1 MGQAKLNRWGPGAV
15 IGAAMSAEIITLCGT
30 AAGLGFIHTIL
41 GPDHYLPF
49 IAMSKARNW
58 SAVKTSWITFLCGLG
73 HVASS
78 ILLGA
83 IGIAIGSAADKMLLS
98 KLVGIETNRGEIAAW
113 LLTSFGLV
121 YLIWGIRQ
129 GIRNRPHSH
138 SHLHKLGSGH
148 THVHTHKKDHSHVH
162 DSKAKKNITPW
173 ILFTIFVFGPCE
185 PLIPVLMFPAVRQ
198 MNIWAAIPVAITFAA
213 VTIAT
218 MLAMVWV
225 MSFGLNLLP
234 GARLGRFSHAMA
246 GSAILACGIA
256 IHLGL

>member
-1 MGQAKLNRWGPGAV
+1 
-15 IGAAMSAEIITLCGT
+15 MSAELITLCST
-30 AAGLGFIHTIL
+30 AAGIGFIHTVL

-58 SAVKTSWITFLCGLG
+58 SAIKTSWITFLCGLG
-73 HVASS
+73 HVGSS

-83 IGIAIGSAADKMLLS
+83 IGIAIGSAADDLLLD
-98 KLVGIETNRGEIAAW
+98 KLVWIESIRGDIAAW
-113 LLTSFGLV
+113 LLISFGLA

-129 GIRNRPHSH
+129 AIRNRPHTH
-138 SHLHKLGSGH
+138 SHIHGLGSTH
-148 THVHTHKKDHSHVH
+148 THNHTHKKEHSHVH

-185 PLIPVLMFPAVRQ
+185 PLIPLLMFPAVRQ
-198 MNIWAAIPVAITFAA
+198 MNIWAAAPVAITFGV

-218 MLAMVWV
+218 MLAVVLV

-234 GARLGRFSHAMA
+234 VSRLGRYSHALA
-246 GSAILACGIA
+246 GGTIFVCGIA
-256 IHLGL
+256 IHMGL